1 MAIFGNTQYNPA
13 SVMLGSGGGSG
24 PYMSMASGN
33 NPNNKINGIS
43 PISAGTFAA
52 PSGNG
57 GNQYNS
63 MPPISGGNF
72 GIPTQSPGGTTQAG
86 FNDGTNQKPILQNT
100 LAPEA
105 VRATGTG
112 PFDSAYRQNLATYAG
127 GQFQRPGDNLSFDP
141 TSPNLFGNPTG
152 GGNAPV
158 LGMGNSLLSM
168 GLGGQPAAFQNPSTP
183 TANPTMGSNQLGSSL
198 QNWLKQ
204 LNQFGIGG
212 SNFAGNQPL

>member
-1 MAIFGNTQYNPA
+1 MASFGGTQNFGNTQYNPA
-13 SVMLGSGGGSG
+13 SVMLGSGGSG
-24 PYMSMASGN
+24 PYMSASSSGN

-43 PISAGTFAA
+43 PISAGTF
-52 PSGNG
+52 
-57 GNQYNS
+57 
-63 MPPISGGNF
+63 PISGGAS
-72 GIPTQSPGGTTQAG
+72 GTPGQAPPIQAG

-127 GQFQRPGDNLSFDP
+127 GQFQRPGGNLSFDP

-152 GGNAPV
+152 GGNDPV

-168 GLGGQPAAFQNPSTP
+168 GLGGQPAAFSNPSTP
-183 TANPTMGSNQLGSSL
+183 AANPAMGSNQLGSSL

-212 SNFAGNQPL
+212 NNFAGNQAL